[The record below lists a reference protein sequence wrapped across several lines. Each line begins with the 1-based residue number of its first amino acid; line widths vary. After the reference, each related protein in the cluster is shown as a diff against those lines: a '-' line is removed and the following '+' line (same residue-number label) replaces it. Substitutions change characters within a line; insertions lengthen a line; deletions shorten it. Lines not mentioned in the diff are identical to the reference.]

1 MSTHNLKY
9 LFNPKSVVLIGASK
23 RPSSV
28 GAVIAHN
35 LLSSGFKGTVM
46 MVNPRHEKIEGST
59 SYPDVGS
66 LPEVPELAVI
76 ATPPETVVKIVTEL
90 GERGTK
96 AAIIISAGFGELE
109 KQQGKAMQQKLV
121 DVARHY
127 HIRLIGPNCLGI
139 LVPGIGLN
147 ASFSH
152 LNSTSGK
159 LAFVSQ
165 SGAIMTSVLDWA
177 TARDIGFSH
186 LVSLG
191 DMAEVDF
198 GDMLDFLAND
208 VHTRAIILYIEAIT
222 SARKFMSAARAA
234 ARMKPVLVVKVGRH
248 SEGAQA
254 AASHTGSLAGEDG
267 VYDAAFR
274 RAGMLRIYSLEE
286 VFDAV
291 ETLYIA
297 SPPKGN
303 RLAVLTNGGGL
314 GVLTADA
321 LVDQGGQLAQLSS
334 ESLEQLN
341 QVLPA
346 TWSQRNPVDI
356 IGDATGERYAKA
368 LQLLN
373 QDRNIDAILVLNCP
387 TAIASSVEAARAV
400 VENIPAHQKP
410 LLLTSWVGDE
420 QAANDARDIFIR
432 HHIPVYD
439 TPEQAV
445 RAYMYLVNYRRNQ
458 ALLIETP
465 PSVPEDFTI
474 DKVKARSL
482 IKKVL
487 EEEGSWLSEFE
498 SKELLAA
505 YAIPVVTTTVVQTPQ
520 QAQEIAATLG
530 VPVALKIVSSDILH
544 KSDAG
549 GVELNLKD
557 SDSVYVAAKEM
568 LQRINNAYPDSHLE
582 GFSVEPMVKI
592 QHAYELIIGMIEDA
606 DFGPVMV
613 FGQGGTAVEVIN
625 DKALGFPPLNMKL
638 ATEMIT
644 RTRVHKL
651 LQGYRGFPAANLQA
665 IAMTLIKVS
674 QLVIDNPQIVELDI
688 NPLLVDDSNVVALD
702 ARVKIKSVTDTA
714 SKRLAI
720 RPYPKELEEMI
731 PLGDGRTLLLRPILP
746 EDEPALQAG
755 FAKLTPEEIRFRFFV
770 PVKVLSH
777 VTAARF
783 TQIDY
788 DREMAFVLTDPEVAG
803 KASIYGVVRIIADA
817 NNETAEYA
825 VIVSHEMTGMGL
837 GILLMRR
844 IIDYARS
851 RGIGEIYGDVLA
863 ENRTM
868 LKLCKVFGFT
878 ERLDLED
885 YSIKKVSLKL
895 KN

>member
-1 MSTHNLKY
+1 
-9 LFNPKSVVLIGASK
+9 
-23 RPSSV
+23 
-28 GAVIAHN
+28 
-35 LLSSGFKGTVM
+35 M

-96 AAIIISAGFGELE
+96 AAIIISAGFGELQ

-291 ETLYIA
+291 ETLSIA

-568 LQRINNAYPDSHLE
+568 LQRINNAYPDSQLE

>member
-1 MSTHNLKY
+1 
-9 LFNPKSVVLIGASK
+9 
-23 RPSSV
+23 
-28 GAVIAHN
+28 
-35 LLSSGFKGTVM
+35 M

-291 ETLYIA
+291 ETLSIA

-568 LQRINNAYPDSHLE
+568 LQRINNAYPDSQLE

-651 LQGYRGFPAANLQA
+651 LQGYRGLPAANLQA

>member
-1 MSTHNLKY
+1 
-9 LFNPKSVVLIGASK
+9 
-23 RPSSV
+23 
-28 GAVIAHN
+28 
-35 LLSSGFKGTVM
+35 M

-291 ETLYIA
+291 ETLSIA

-321 LVDQGGQLAQLSS
+321 LVDQGGQLAQLST

-568 LQRINNAYPDSHLE
+568 LQRINNAYPDSQLE

-651 LQGYRGFPAANLQA
+651 LQGYRGLPAANLQA

>member
-1 MSTHNLKY
+1 
-9 LFNPKSVVLIGASK
+9 
-23 RPSSV
+23 
-28 GAVIAHN
+28 
-35 LLSSGFKGTVM
+35 M

-248 SEGAQA
+248 SERAQA

-291 ETLYIA
+291 ETLSIA

-568 LQRINNAYPDSHLE
+568 LQRINNAYPDSQLE

-651 LQGYRGFPAANLQA
+651 LQGYRGLPAANLQA

>member
-291 ETLYIA
+291 ETLSIA

-568 LQRINNAYPDSHLE
+568 LQRINNAYPDSQLE

-651 LQGYRGFPAANLQA
+651 LQGYRGLPAANLQA